1 MTPKRDVVYVYNG
14 DKGYE
19 VTFKGTR
26 PLDTKELSDYLRR
39 QHYALDRVLRQWLT
53 EPRVALF
60 YEGQAVTEGKS
71 VDQVTVMNA
80 KNEGVTLYIDSN
92 DHLPVKKTFSWRDP
106 TDKERNIEEEIYD
119 NYRPVQNIM
128 TPHTVTRT
136 YNGDMANQRFLT
148 TVIYNQGISD
158 SKFEVQVTYDP
169 NKSVPAR

>member
-1 MTPKRDVVYVYNG
+1 M
-14 DKGYE
+14 
-19 VTFKGTR
+19 
-26 PLDTKELSDYLRR
+26 S
-39 QHYALDRVLRQWLT
+39 
-53 EPRVALF
+53 
-60 YEGQAVTEGKS
+60 EGQAVTEGKS
-71 VDQVTVMNA
+71 VDQITVMNA

-92 DHLPVKKTFSWRDP
+92 DHLPVKKSFSWRDP

-148 TVIYNQGISD
+148 TVTYNQGISD

-169 NKSVPAR
+169 NKGVPAR